1 MIHRYDLSPAD
12 LGVSR
17 DSFVAKYI
25 EEGQKSQALA
35 SLSEQQQKNLSTW
48 IKILF
53 NPDSIADE
61 LLSTCRPQEFYLLVP
76 TIFSQII
83 FAQSAQAIQP
93 ASLNTP
99 FECRLPILA
108 VKDVH

>member
-1 MIHRYDLSPAD
+1 MIYRYDLSPAD

-17 DSFVAKYI
+17 DSFVGKYL

-35 SLSEQQQKNLSTW
+35 SLSEQEQKNVSTW

-61 LLSTCRPQEFYLLVP
+61 LLSTCRPQDFYLLVP

-93 ASLNTP
+93 SALHTP
-99 FECRLPILA
+99 FECLYHLA
-108 VKDVH
+108 RMNDMI